1 MDGQPPIVT
10 AAVEAAWVGVWP
22 QRHSRPLLGTVGFS
36 RRWGMADAADAATD
50 RLVLSSGPWPTVST
64 VADRSITTPLAC
76 REGRRF
82 TTPI

>member
-1 MDGQPPIVT
+1 MGSLP
-10 AAVEAAWVGVWP
+10 
-22 QRHSRPLLGTVGFS
+22 SS
-36 RRWGMADAADAATD
+36 RRRSRRHGSVCGRNVIRAPFSARWGSRGAGGMADAADAATD